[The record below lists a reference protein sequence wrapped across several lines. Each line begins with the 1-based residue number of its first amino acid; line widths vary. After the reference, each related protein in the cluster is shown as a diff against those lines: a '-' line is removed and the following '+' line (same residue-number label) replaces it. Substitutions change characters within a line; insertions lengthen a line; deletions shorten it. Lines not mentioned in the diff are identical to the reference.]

1 MRTLRELKEAAPWR
15 RKVEELK
22 AELAFVGDLIDK
34 LSERSEEPNADHDY
48 ITAQFGPLQATH
60 QALSAALV
68 EVINNRENILEAPSA
83 EEIVEL
89 RKAVAALS
97 KVNIKTASA
106 KRLLQL
112 FVKTVK
118 DSED

>member
-1 MRTLRELKEAAPWR
+1 MQTLKKLKEAAPWR

-22 AELAFVGDLIDK
+22 AELAFVEDLMGK
-34 LSERSEEPNADHDY
+34 LDERSEEPNADNDY
-48 ITAQFGPLQATH
+48 ITAQFGPLQAIH
-60 QALSAALV
+60 QAQSAELLQ
-68 EVINNRENILEAPSA
+68 VINNRENILEAPSA

-112 FVKTVK
+112 FVETVK
-118 DSED
+118 DQ